1 VQRFFA
7 KGGNEALARVH
18 PDLKTAIELQQVDL
32 RVAELTSLIDALPS
46 RIQTL
51 EAQLDA
57 FIHAHE
63 ERKQRL
69 SANQRERRELDGEVQ
84 SIQTKISRHKDQ
96 LYQVKTNEQFK
107 AMKHEIQMEEE
118 NIRKIED
125 HILEKMLE
133 AEQLE
138 KLVND
143 AARRL
148 DGEKAR
154 VAAEVAQLESERRTD
169 IQERDRL
176 RARRLELEG
185 RLSAAV
191 REVYERV
198 RAARRGVAV
207 APVRDGFCTLC
218 NVRLR
223 PQAYNEVMMNESIV
237 TCESCSRILYY
248 IEPVAAADASS
259 LNSSKPGNGAA
270 AES

>member
-1 VQRFFA
+1 M
-7 KGGNEALARVH
+7 H

-32 RVAELTSLIDALPS
+32 RVAELTSQIEALPS
-46 RIQTL
+46 QIQNL
-51 EAQLDA
+51 QAQLHD

-69 SANQRERRELDGEVQ
+69 GANQKERRELDGEIQ
-84 SIQTKISRHKDQ
+84 SIQTRISRHKDQ

-107 AMKHEIQMEEE
+107 AMKHEIEVEEE

-125 HILEKMLE
+125 QILEKMME

-138 KLVND
+138 KLVKD
-143 AARRL
+143 AASRL

-154 VAAEVAQLESERRTD
+154 VASAIQQLESARQGD
-169 IQERDRL
+169 LQEREQL
-176 RARRLELEG
+176 QSRRQELSHT
-185 RLSAAV
+185 LSEAV

-198 RAARRGVAV
+198 RSARRGVAV
-207 APVRDGFCTLC
+207 AEVRDGCCSRC

-223 PQAYNEVMMNESIV
+223 PQVYNDVRMSESIV

-248 IEPVAAADASS
+248 VEVDSEAGETAGDRSTSS
-259 LNSSKPGNGAA
+259 GVQN
-270 AES
+270 

>member
-1 VQRFFA
+1 
-7 KGGNEALARVH
+7 VH

-32 RVAELTSLIDALPS
+32 RIGELTSQIDALPS
-46 RIQTL
+46 QIHNL
-51 EAQLDA
+51 EAQLHD

-69 SANQRERRELDGEVQ
+69 GANQKERRELDAEIQ

-107 AMKHEIQMEEE
+107 AMKHEIEVEGE
-118 NIRKIED
+118 NVRKIED
-125 HILEKMLE
+125 LILEKMME

-138 KLVND
+138 KLVKD
-143 AARRL
+143 AASRL

-154 VAAEVAQLESERRTD
+154 VAAAIQQLESERQSD
-169 IQERDRL
+169 IRERDEL
-176 RARRLELEG
+176 HSRRQELSHT
-185 RLSAAV
+185 LSEAV

-198 RAARRGVAV
+198 RSARRGVAV
-207 APVRDGFCTLC
+207 AEVRDGCCTRC

-223 PQAYNEVMMNESIV
+223 PQAYNDVRVSESIV

-248 IEPVAAADASS
+248 VDVVQETGETAGDRSDSAGVQ
-259 LNSSKPGNGAA
+259 N
-270 AES
+270 

>member
-1 VQRFFA
+1 M
-7 KGGNEALARVH
+7 H
-18 PDLKTAIELQQVDL
+18 PDLKTVIELQQVDT
-32 RVAELTSLIDALPS
+32 RITELTTLIDTLPS

-51 EAQLDA
+51 EAQLHD

-63 ERKQRL
+63 ERKHRL
-69 SANQRERRELDGEVQ
+69 SANQKERRELDGEIQ

-107 AMKHEIQMEEE
+107 ALKHEIDQEEE

-125 HILEKMLE
+125 RILEEMME

-138 KLVND
+138 KLVKD
-143 AARRL
+143 AAERL

-154 VAAEVAQLESERRTD
+154 VAAEVGQLESERQTD

-176 RARRLELEG
+176 RARRQELEVT
-185 RLSAAV
+185 LSETV
-191 REVYERV
+191 REIYERV
-198 RAARRGVAV
+198 RVGRRGVAV
-207 APVRDGFCTLC
+207 ALVRDGFCTQC

-223 PQAYNEVMMNESIV
+223 PQAYNEVRMNESIV

-248 IEPVAAADASS
+248 VEPVATGDSSS
-259 LNSSKPGNGAA
+259 LDSSALGNGATA
-270 AES
+270 QR

>member
-1 VQRFFA
+1 
-7 KGGNEALARVH
+7 VH

-32 RVAELTSLIDALPS
+32 RVAELTSQIDALPS
-46 RIQTL
+46 QIQNL
-51 EAQLDA
+51 QAQLHD

-69 SANQRERRELDGEVQ
+69 GANQKERRELDGEIQ

-107 AMKHEIQMEEE
+107 AMKHEIEVEEE

-125 HILEKMLE
+125 QILEKMME

-138 KLVND
+138 KLVKD
-143 AARRL
+143 AASRL

-154 VAAEVAQLESERRTD
+154 VASAIQQLESARQAD
-169 IQERDRL
+169 LQEREQL
-176 RARRLELEG
+176 QSRRQELSHT
-185 RLSAAV
+185 LSEAV
-191 REVYERV
+191 REAYERV
-198 RAARRGVAV
+198 RSARRGVAV
-207 APVRDGFCTLC
+207 AEVRDGCCSRC

-223 PQAYNEVMMNESIV
+223 PQVYNDVRLSESIV

-248 IEPVAAADASS
+248 VEVDSEAGETAGDRSTSS
-259 LNSSKPGNGAA
+259 GVQD
-270 AES
+270 